1 MRMQRLVRSGSI
13 WLAVAFVMALVC
25 PQVASAGP
33 YIFITLDSPTGDPT
47 QPFGINA
54 SRQVSATAEPAS
66 LLDQGLI
73 FNNGVGTTYLVPGS
87 INTDFY
93 QINNAGQIAG
103 DYYGADGVYHGIVYN
118 SRNNTY
124 TFLPDMAPYL
134 YNLAGGI
141 NNKGLIVGNFFPDGT
156 FTNAVGWLYNGS
168 SYKIFSD
175 PLAALGQEG
184 TITQSVNDAGL
195 VVGYYVDSN
204 GVDHGFVYDGT
215 NFTTIDPPG
224 STDTLLFGINNAGII
239 TGRFFDAAGVRHGF
253 LDDNGVFTIIVFT
266 GAVGTGVTAI
276 NDNGDLAGYYLDSN
290 GFLHGFEAL
299 TVPEPSSV
307 GLLLTGIAGM
317 LLYKRRR
324 RLTEKSK

>member
-1 MRMQRLVRSGSI
+1 MLFFTQRASHAHATACSQRFD
-13 WLAVAFVMALVC
+13 LAGGGFRDGGWSARR
-25 PQVASAGP
+25 VASAGP

-47 QPFGINA
+47 QPFGINFS

-103 DYYGADGVYHGIVYN
+103 DYFGAR
-118 SRNNTY
+118 RNISCRHLQQPEITPIH
-124 TFLPDMAPYL
+124 FLPDMAPYL

-156 FTNAVGWLYNGS
+156 FTNAVGWLYNGAV
-168 SYKIFSD
+168 KFRC
-175 PLAALGQEG
+175 PLPVASVEG

-204 GVDHGFVYDGT
+204 GVNHGFVYDGT
-215 NFTTIDPPG
+215 DFTTIDPPG

-253 LDDNGVFTIIVFT
+253 LDDNGVFTIIDFP
-266 GAVGTGVTAI
+266 GGG
-276 NDNGDLAGYYLDSN
+276 NGRNS
-290 GFLHGFEAL
+290 HQ
-299 TVPEPSSV
+299 
-307 GLLLTGIAGM
+307 
-317 LLYKRRR
+317 R
-324 RLTEKSK
+324 